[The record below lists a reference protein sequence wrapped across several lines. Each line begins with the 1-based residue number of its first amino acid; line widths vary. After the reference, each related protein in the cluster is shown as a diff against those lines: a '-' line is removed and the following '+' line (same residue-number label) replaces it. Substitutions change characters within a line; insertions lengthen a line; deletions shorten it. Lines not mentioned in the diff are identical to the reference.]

1 MPLTDTSPAAQQ
13 KLRALAPV
21 VLDACPN
28 MQTMAIEAAREILAR
43 HGLEGLDP
51 DQVYWHRFNGGVG
64 DPATFTGWSH
74 NEKPQASMTLTQL
87 VIHRFEVHDQDNAD
101 LLDGDGGFYREG
113 AEARLFDQHNQ
124 VQLSASAV
132 LKDFWAINFSDRY
145 TTHMETF
152 WSVHFD
158 DFRTL
163 AKVNCLAQALQARQA
178 GHLTES
184 QLHTVLQALASNLSW
199 PPTLSNLQAEVTSAS
214 GLRVAALDIGGH
226 IATDILRIVDGDG
239 RQILYVPGESQAFH
253 CFETPADLHFWLL
266 NQTSH
271 PDNRARFMAH
281 FPLSAQIQQDDT
293 DAVTWKQMLLTPVLI
308 YRTAQALAGTLPP
321 DWVDKGLGH
330 LPLRPPAGAARADLV
345 LRSTFCRQAPPRCL
359 VRRV

>member
-28 MQTMAIEAAREILAR
+28 MQTMAIKAAREILTK
-43 HGLEGLDP
+43 HGLPDLDP
-51 DQVYWHRFNGGVG
+51 DHVYWHRFDSGIG

-74 NEKPQASMTLTQL
+74 NQKPQQSMTLTQL

-113 AEARLFDQHNQ
+113 AEARLFDRHNE

-132 LKDFWAINFSDRY
+132 LNDFWSIDFSDRY
-145 TTHMETF
+145 TTRMEKF
-152 WSVHFD
+152 WSAHFD

-178 GHLTES
+178 GHLTEP

-199 PPTLSNLQAEVTSAS
+199 PPSLSNLQAKATSAD

-226 IATDILRIVDGDG
+226 IATDILRIIDGDG
-239 RQILYVPGESQAFH
+239 RQILYVPGESQAFYG
-253 CFETPADLHFWLL
+253 FETPPVGSGPTGRHRRCHLEADAAHPRADL
-266 NQTSH
+266 SH
-271 PDNRARFMAH
+271 RPGPGGYPAAG
-281 FPLSAQIQQDDT
+281 LGGQG
-293 DAVTWKQMLLTPVLI
+293 PV
-308 YRTAQALAGTLPP
+308 PP
-321 DWVDKGLGH
+321 TRPVVCRLGH
-330 LPLRPPAGAARADLV
+330 LGPPPDQSSRPDHRGRCLYLAGAIESDAHA
-345 LRSTFCRQAPPRCL
+345 Q
-359 VRRV
+359 